1 MVFILVLRR
10 KDKRR
15 YILLYVNDEMIE
27 FSNDTDNKGIYNLIS
42 GIKKRFYELFGSIE
56 LEKANI
62 YIISKNK
69 FDVPQYIILKCNLE
83 SIEKVLSAISLT
95 FPPLTTIKISGTL
108 KKLTSSIA
116 I

>member
-1 MVFILVLRR
+1 MFILVLRR

-62 YIISKNK
+62 HIISKNNI
-69 FDVPQYIILKCNLE
+69 DLPHYIILKCNLE
-83 SIEKVLSAISLT
+83 SIENVLSAISLT

>member
-1 MVFILVLRR
+1 VFILVLRR

-27 FSNDTDNKGIYNLIS
+27 SSNVTDNKDIYNLITR
-42 GIKKRFYELFGSIE
+42 IKKRFYELFGSIE

-69 FDVPQYIILKCNLE
+69 FDIPHYIILKCNLE
-83 SIEKVLSAISLT
+83 SIENVLSAISLT

-108 KKLTSSIA
+108 KKLTSATA

>member
-1 MVFILVLRR
+1 MFILVLRR

-27 FSNDTDNKGIYNLIS
+27 SSNHTDNRDLYNLIKP
-42 GIKKRFYELFGSIE
+42 IKKRFYELFGSIE

-62 YIISKNK
+62 YIISKNN
-69 FDVPQYIILKCNLE
+69 FDLPHYIILKCNLE
-83 SIEKVLSAISLT
+83 SIENVLSAISLT

>member
-1 MVFILVLRR
+1 VFILVLRR

-27 FSNDTDNKGIYNLIS
+27 SSKDIDNGDKYNLIRP
-42 GIKKRFYELFGSIE
+42 IKKRFYELFGSIE
-56 LEKANI
+56 LENANI

-69 FDVPQYIILKCNLE
+69 FHIPHYIIIKCNLE
-83 SIEKVLSAISLT
+83 SIENVLSAISLT

>member
-1 MVFILVLRR
+1 MLRR

-27 FSNDTDNKGIYNLIS
+27 FPNYKGIYNLIS

-69 FDVPQYIILKCNLE
+69 FDVPHYIILKCNLE
-83 SIEKVLSAISLT
+83 SIENVLSAISLT

>member
-1 MVFILVLRR
+1 MLRR

-27 FSNDTDNKGIYNLIS
+27 SSNHTDNRDLYNLIKP
-42 GIKKRFYELFGSIE
+42 IKKRFYELFGSIE

-62 YIISKNK
+62 YIISKNN
-69 FDVPQYIILKCNLE
+69 FDLPHYIILKCNLE
-83 SIEKVLSAISLT
+83 SIENVLSAISLT

-108 KKLTSSIA
+108 KKLTSSID

>member
-1 MVFILVLRR
+1 MLRR

-27 FSNDTDNKGIYNLIS
+27 SSNHTDNRDLYNLIKP
-42 GIKKRFYELFGSIE
+42 IKKRFYELFGSIE

-62 YIISKNK
+62 HIISKNK
-69 FDVPQYIILKCNLE
+69 FDVPHYIILKCNLE

>member
-1 MVFILVLRR
+1 MLRR

-27 FSNDTDNKGIYNLIS
+27 SSNHTDNRDLYNLIKP
-42 GIKKRFYELFGSIE
+42 IKKRFYELFGSIE

-62 YIISKNK
+62 YIISKNN
-69 FDVPQYIILKCNLE
+69 FDLPHYIILKCNLE
-83 SIEKVLSAISLT
+83 SIENVLSAISLT

>member
-1 MVFILVLRR
+1 VFIVVLRR

-15 YILLYVNDEMIE
+15 YILLYVNVEMIE
-27 FSNDTDNKGIYNLIS
+27 SSNDTNNKDISNLIWR
-42 GIKKRFYELFGSIE
+42 IKKRFYELFGSIE

-69 FDVPQYIILKCNLE
+69 FDVPHYTILKCNLE
-83 SIEKVLSAISLT
+83 SIENVLFAISLT

-108 KKLTSSIA
+108 KKLTSSIG

>member
-1 MVFILVLRR
+1 VFILVLRR

-27 FSNDTDNKGIYNLIS
+27 SSNHTNNRDLYNLIKP
-42 GIKKRFYELFGSIE
+42 IKKRFYELFGSIE

-62 YIISKNK
+62 YIISKNN
-69 FDVPQYIILKCNLE
+69 FDLPHYIILKCNLE
-83 SIEKVLSAISLT
+83 SIENVLSAISLT

>member
-1 MVFILVLRR
+1 MFILVLRR

-27 FSNDTDNKGIYNLIS
+27 PSNHTDNRDLYNLINP
-42 GIKKRFYELFGSIE
+42 IKKRFYELFGSIE

-62 YIISKNK
+62 YIISKNN
-69 FDVPQYIILKCNLE
+69 FVLPHYIILKCNLE
-83 SIEKVLSAISLT
+83 SIENVLSAISLT